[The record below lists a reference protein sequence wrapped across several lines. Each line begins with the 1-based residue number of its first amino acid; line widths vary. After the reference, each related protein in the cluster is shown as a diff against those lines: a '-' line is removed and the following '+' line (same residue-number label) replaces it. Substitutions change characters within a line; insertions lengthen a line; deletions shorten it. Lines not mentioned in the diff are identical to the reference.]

1 MDTQK
6 KPAILVVDD
15 ELNIV
20 EVMRSALLSEGYDVT
35 ATDKP
40 TDVEGLLA
48 ARTFDLV
55 LTDLKMEPIGG
66 MDVLR
71 RCKETDPNLQVLM
84 ITAFATV

>member
-1 MDTQK
+1 MGE
-6 KPAILVVDD
+6 AVL
-15 ELNIV
+15 
-20 EVMRSALLSEGYDVT
+20 RSSGVGVKLGLPTTVT